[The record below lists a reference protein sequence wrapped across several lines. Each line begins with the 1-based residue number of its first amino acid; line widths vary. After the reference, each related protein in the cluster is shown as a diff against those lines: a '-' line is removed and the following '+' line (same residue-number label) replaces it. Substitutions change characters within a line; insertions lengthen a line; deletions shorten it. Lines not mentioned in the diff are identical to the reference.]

1 MEPNA
6 SIQFIC
12 RDLSRINERIGREGW
27 TVEQDGLLIKVI
39 LPQKH
44 SERFFRLLL
53 YCHGYPRHPIE
64 ATFIPDPLHTNI
76 VLWPNDNEGMFRIS
90 TSLNRIPFICMA
102 GLKSYSPEEDSPST
116 PYMLCD
122 INIANIITRI
132 YQKINEIT
140 CTFVEVGVDS

>member
-6 SIQFIC
+6 SIQFIS
-12 RDLSRINERIGREGW
+12 RDLRKINERIGREGW
-27 TVEQDGLLIKVI
+27 TVEQDGLLVKVV

-44 SERFFRLLL
+44 SGRFFRLLL
-53 YCHGYPRHPIE
+53 YCYGYPRHPIV
-64 ATFIPDPLHTNI
+64 ATFTPDLLRTNTI
-76 VLWPNDNEGMFRIS
+76 LWPYDNEGMFRLA
-90 TSLNRIPFICMA
+90 TSLNRNPFICMA

-116 PYMLCD
+116 PYMPSD

-140 CTFVEVGVDS
+140 CTFVEVGVDK